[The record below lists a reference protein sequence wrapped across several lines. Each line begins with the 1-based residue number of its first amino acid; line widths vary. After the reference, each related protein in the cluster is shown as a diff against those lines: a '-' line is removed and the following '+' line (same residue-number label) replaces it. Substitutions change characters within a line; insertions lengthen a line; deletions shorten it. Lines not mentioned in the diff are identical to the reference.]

1 MRSSTVETRHGSG
14 GTAMPGTGAFRL
26 SPAFLPG
33 LLRLARRAARITG
46 LGLPFAERRASHA
59 GMRIPAAR
67 AAAFAACLTL
77 LLCAGSAQAQ
87 HERVDLSVTG
97 SVCANCPV
105 APTAYAVS
113 GPGVG
118 EITLHWEEGTDERT
132 TPVTMGSWLATWGTP
147 EFQGLTSAIYS
158 GAQAS
163 ARSHVFTGLTPGQ
176 RYGIGLTLQDSE
188 SSNPTRASGILR
200 AARFHVGDLSAADAP
215 KIEVVRVVSAPTH
228 DSDDDGQFDTYVRGD
243 KILFDVEFSE
253 PVEVTGEYSG
263 VKLRIDLG
271 ADDTTLTNS
280 RKVLR
285 LGSVLNG
292 GRTLRF
298 AYTVTASDTDA
309 DGVWV
314 QTAGSN
320 QVLFLTGGAT
330 VKSAETGKDV
340 SNEMAGL
347 PTEGGKLEGAIRAK
361 VDGSETGSEGP
372 TPVSATVNGATLTV
386 TFSEN
391 ISWTTDGALIAN
403 LDVRNS
409 GDVNGG
415 NRNVN
420 QHPMA
425 VAHGDA
431 NTKLVLTLGIP
442 AKAGDT
448 VTLTHQFAG
457 GTQALQDTSGNKAPA
472 FRDLAVT
479 NNTPGAASPPVPV
492 RADVAGKSLRIVFDG
507 VLINPPPGNRFTVH
521 TSDNGLGARTIKGTS
536 DHVDVGGSGD
546 VDFILVTLAKAVR
559 PDEQVRVSYAKPATE
574 PILQGADMQAVQ
586 SFDRFRVETVHDV
599 TPPTILQR
607 TVVEETTTR
616 YKVFVHFDEPLDES
630 SVPPYGH
637 PGIRLRLGVTEV
649 PESVVTVAV
658 QGRTVVLTVGQALP
672 SGVHNV
678 DYSTGATSP
687 IRDLAG
693 NPAVSLSRT
702 FTRSLLQSGKPALV
716 ATDPVVAEG
725 DRLTLT
731 YTKALDPGSVP
742 AASAF
747 AFSDGFSSGIAGVE
761 VVLDT
766 VVPNDFPRVLLRLE
780 QPVLPCTPAFTLSYT
795 VPGTNPIQGLD
806 GTDADALTNRAVTRK
821 GVSATSLCVR
831 RQASGSGGPSG
842 NQRPVWEGKS
852 VTLPIGKALNTAK
865 TLDPDDFTVAANG
878 ASGSPAVRGASY
890 TADGTGVVLTLGRSP
905 AAGETATVGYGWPQ
919 SGQGLW
925 DSGGNQ
931 IDSFE
936 DVALRNA
943 APPPS
948 LAVAGAS
955 AAEGE
960 TLAFAVTLDAA
971 SASAVTVDYATSGGT
986 ATADEDYKSASG
998 TLTFAAGETE
1008 KTISVQA
1015 LADTAAEDD
1024 ETFTLTLSNAA
1035 GATLGEAGA
1044 TGTIADAANA
1054 LTASFHGLPDEH
1066 DGRKLFAFEI
1076 RFSEEFGGMRLTAVK
1091 RALAV
1096 TGGRLIDAKRTVR
1109 GQNRRVTVRVRPSQS
1124 GDVTLALVATS
1135 DCSAADAICA
1145 SDGRTLSAVSAT
1157 VPGPDSVTTAQ
1168 AKVLPVLSVADARAD
1183 EGASLAFSVTLDA
1196 AATGDV
1202 TVDYATANGTATAGA
1217 DYTAASG
1224 TLTFAAGETAKTV
1237 EVAALADADA
1247 EGDETLTLTLSNA
1260 SGASIGTAS
1269 ATGTV
1274 ANVVPADTTPPAPSA
1289 AEVDGHVATVTFDED
1304 LAPASTDWFNF
1315 QWTVSGT
1322 GVQHHPDSAWIA
1334 DKRTVKLR
1342 LAQDFPAVA
1351 GQTVMLKYEPS
1362 DYLRDAAGNRVA
1374 FFHME
1379 AENVTL
1385 PVLTVAD
1392 ARAEEGTDSTLDF
1405 SVRLNAAVEG
1415 TVTVDYATSDGT
1427 AAAGEDYAATSGT
1440 LTFAPGE
1447 TEKTVSVPIHDDS
1460 HDEGSETLSLT
1471 LSNAQGARIGDGE
1484 ATGTIVNSDAIPRGW
1499 LARFGRTVAETH
1511 VDAVRDRMGAS
1522 RSPGFSATFAGQP
1535 IPGPGAQDGYERAT
1549 SADGTGFVPG
1559 HREGSR
1565 SASLASSPEGEILAL
1580 RALEVP
1586 DLESGQARTPDGI
1599 PQDGILALRSFLAGD
1614 DESEADA
1621 EVRALTADDVLLG
1634 TSFMMMRDTGTGA
1647 SRGIWGRASRSG
1659 FSGRDGGA
1667 AVDGEVTGAM
1677 LGTDWKRKGTIFGMV
1692 LSQSRGTGTYSG
1704 ASSGEI
1710 DVTLT
1715 GLVPWAGRE
1724 IGRDLSVWGAL
1735 GIGRGDMTVT
1745 PEGTDPIGTGVGWS
1759 MAAAGADG
1767 TLAAGERL
1775 LGAGLRWH
1783 ADALRT
1789 RTSSDAATGL
1799 AATSGATTRLRLGV
1813 TADWRRTLESGATL
1827 GPRLEAGLRHD
1838 GGDAET
1844 GFGLE
1849 IGGGMGFSDPASGL
1863 AVTVDGRTL
1872 ALHEDGAFGSW
1883 GLSLG
1888 LSWDPR
1894 PETKRGWSLSAR
1906 QSLGGAS
1913 SGGVD
1918 ALLGPEAFPGL
1929 AGTESDASWSLEAAW
1944 GAGRGNGMV
1953 GSPYGRASGTGGV
1966 DDLRLGWRIE
1976 PDAAHAADASLD
1988 LWAEPGTGGTGREAG
2003 AGLQWRW

>member
-14 GTAMPGTGAFRL
+14 GTAMPVTGASRL
-26 SPAFLPG
+26 SLAFLPA
-33 LLRLARRAARITG
+33 LACLARRAA
-46 LGLPFAERRASHA
+46 L
-59 GMRIPAAR
+59 
-67 AAAFAACLTL
+67 AACLAL
-77 LLCAGSAQAQ
+77 LLCAGTAQAQ

-118 EITLHWEEGTDERT
+118 EVTLHWEEGEDTRS
-132 TPVTMGSWLATWGTP
+132 TPVPASSWVVHWGTP
-147 EFQGLTSAIYS
+147 EFTGLSSQTYS
-158 GAQAS
+158 GTAAS
-163 ARSHVFTGLTPGQ
+163 TRSVVLIPGVVPGQ
-176 RYGIGLTLQDSE
+176 QYGFAVTARAADTSKQ
-188 SSNPTRASGILR
+188 TRVTGILR
-200 AARFHVGDLSAADAP
+200 SARFHVGDLSAADAP
-215 KIEVVRVVSAPTH
+215 TIEVVRVVSAPTH

-243 KILFDVEFSE
+243 KILFDLEFSE

-263 VKLRIDLG
+263 VKLRVDLG
-271 ADDTTLTNS
+271 ADDTVLTNS

-285 LGSVLNG
+285 LDSVLNG

-391 ISWTTDGALIAN
+391 ISWASDGALIAN

-425 VAHGDA
+425 VARGDV

-479 NNTPGAASPPVPV
+479 NNTPGASSPPVPV
-492 RADVAGKSLRIVFDG
+492 RADVAGKSLRIVFDRAVG
-507 VLINPPPGNRFTVH
+507 AELPGARFTVH
-521 TSDNGLGARTIKGTS
+521 TTDNSLGARTIKGT
-536 DHVDVGGSGD
+536 GT
-546 VDFILVTLAKAVR
+546 VDFRNSEFILITLAKAVR
-559 PDEQVRVSYAKPATE
+559 PDEQVRVSYSKSSVSGQNLT
-574 PILQGADMQAVQ
+574 GHSDDVAVQ
-586 SFDRFRVETVHDV
+586 SFDNFRVETVHDV
-599 TPPTILQR
+599 TPPRFVQR
-607 TVVEETTTR
+607 TAVEETTTR
-616 YKVFVHFDEPLDES
+616 YKVFLHFDEPLDES
-630 SVPPYGH
+630 SVPAFGST
-637 PGIRLRLGVTEV
+637 GIRLRKGFTVV

-658 QGRTVVLTVGQALP
+658 QGRTVVLTAGQALT
-672 SGVHNV
+672 SDIHHI
-678 DYSTGATSP
+678 DYFPDRVTNP

-693 NPAVSLSRT
+693 NPAEWSGSRS
-702 FTRSLLQSGKPALV
+702 FLRSTLQSGKPALA

-725 DRLTLT
+725 DLLTLN
-731 YTKALDPGSVP
+731 YTKTLDSGSVP

-761 VVLDT
+761 VDLGHVD
-766 VVPNDFPRVLLRLE
+766 PNDFPRVLLRLE
-780 QPVLPCTPAFTLSYT
+780 HPVLPCTPAFTLSYT
-795 VPGTNPIQGLD
+795 VPGTNPIQGID
-806 GTDADALTNRAVTRK
+806 GTDADALTDRAVTRK
-821 GVSATSLCVR
+821 GVSATSNCVAGR
-831 RQASGSGGPSG
+831 NWVGGMVQGSVVIQANRPFATDKVAPKPEWFTVTASGGP
-842 NQRPVWEGKS
+842 
-852 VTLPIGKALNTAK
+852 VTVTGAAF
-865 TLDPDDFTVAANG
+865 DPNDAHVLK
-878 ASGSPAVRGASY
+878 
-890 TADGTGVVLTLGRSP
+890 LTLSREF
-905 AAGETATVGYGWPQ
+905 AAGETVTASYRRPAGEL
-919 SGQGLW
+919 GLW
-925 DSGGNQ
+925 DVDGKQLG
-931 IDSFE
+931 
-936 DVALRNA
+936 DVTDWPVQEGTAALSVSDA
-943 APPPS
+943 Q
-948 LAVAGAS
+948 

-960 TLAFAVTLDAA
+960 AVAFTVSLSPASDA
-971 SASAVTVDYATSGGT
+971 AVTVDYATSDGT
-986 ATADEDYKSASG
+986 AASGTDYTATSG
-998 TLTFAAGETE
+998 TLTFAAGETA
-1008 KTISVQA
+1008 KTVEVAA
-1015 LADTAAEDD
+1015 LADTATEGD
-1024 ETFTLTLSNAA
+1024 ETFTLTLSNPSGAA
-1035 GATLGEAGA
+1035 LSSASA
-1044 TGTIADAANA
+1044 TGTIADVRPA
-1054 LTASFHGLPDEH
+1054 LTAIFHGLPDEH
-1066 DGRKLFAFEI
+1066 DGKKLFSFEI

-1096 TGGRLIDAKRTVR
+1096 TGGRLIDARRTVR
-1109 GQNRRVTVRVRPSQS
+1109 GQNRSVTARVRPSQG
-1124 GDVTLALVATS
+1124 GDVTLALAATS
-1135 DCSAADAICA
+1135 DCSAADATCTQ
-1145 SDGRTLSAVSAT
+1145 DGRKLSAAVQAT
-1157 VPGPDSVTTAQ
+1157 VPGPDSATTAQ
-1168 AKVLPVLSVADARAD
+1168 AQVLPVLSVADASAD

-1202 TVDYATANGTATAGA
+1202 TVDYATGDGTASAGA

-1224 TLTFAAGETAKTV
+1224 TLTFAAGETAKAV

-1247 EGDETLTLTLSNA
+1247 ESDETLTLALSNP
-1260 SGASIGTAS
+1260 SGATIGTAS

-1289 AEVDGHVATVTFDED
+1289 AEVDGHIATVTFDED

-1342 LAQDFPAVA
+1342 LAADFPAVA
-1351 GQTVMLKYEPS
+1351 GQTVTLKYEPS
-1362 DYLRDAAGNRVA
+1362 NYLRDAAGNRVA
-1374 FFHME
+1374 FFRIE
-1379 AENVTL
+1379 ATNLTL

-1392 ARAEEGTDSTLDF
+1392 AQVQEGAGATLDF
-1405 SVRLNAAVEG
+1405 KVRLNAAVAG
-1415 TVTVDYATSDGT
+1415 TVRVDWATADGT
-1427 AAAGEDYAATSGT
+1427 ATAGEDYTAASGT
-1440 LTFAPGE
+1440 LTFAAGE
-1447 TEKTVSVPIHDDS
+1447 TEKTVSVAVLDNS
-1460 HDEGSETLSLT
+1460 HDEGSETIGLK

-1511 VDAVRDRMGAS
+1511 VDAVRDRLGAS

-1535 IPGPGAQDGYERAT
+1535 VPGPEAQAAFGHASGAN
-1549 SADGTGFVPG
+1549 GTGIRPPVGGDARPG
-1559 HREGSR
+1559 ALPESR
-1565 SASLASSPEGEILAL
+1565 FASLASPEEDAAPALHALA
-1580 RALEVP
+1580 AA
-1586 DLESGQARTPDGI
+1586 DLEAGRARTLPGLPEDAE
-1599 PQDGILALRSFLAGD
+1599 DGILSLRSFLAGE
-1614 DESEADA
+1614 DEGDPEAQT
-1621 EVRALTADDVLLG
+1621 LTADDILLG
-1634 TSFMMMRDTGTGA
+1634 TSFMMMQDTGTGA
-1647 SRGIWGRASRSG
+1647 SRGFWGRASRSG
-1659 FSGRDGGA
+1659 FSGRDGGTS
-1667 AVDGEVTGAM
+1667 VDGEVTGAM
-1677 LGTDWKRKGTIFGMV
+1677 LGADWKRKGALFGLI
-1692 LSQSRGTGTYSG
+1692 LSASRGAGTYSG

-1745 PEGTDPIGTGVGWS
+1745 PEGTGPMDAGVGWS

-1783 ADALRT
+1783 ADALRS

-1813 TADWRRTLESGATL
+1813 TADWRRTLDSGATL

-1849 IGGGMGFSDPASGL
+1849 IGGGIGFSDPALGL
-1863 AVTVDGRTL
+1863 SVTVDGRTL
-1872 ALHEDGAFGSW
+1872 ALHEDGAFGGW

-1894 PETKRGWSLSAR
+1894 PETKRGWSLAAR

-1929 AGTESDASWSLEAAW
+1929 AGTESDASWSLEAAF
-1944 GAGRGNGMV
+1944 GTGLGNGMV

-1966 DDLRLGWRIE
+1966 DGLHLGWRIE

-1988 LWAEPGTGGTGREAG
+1988 LWAQPGAGGTGDEAG